1 MNIYNEQIS
10 NVLNLLSKEKKQ
22 RLDTTGNLW
31 QDVGKQNLVLRG
43 EMAYELGAGTLPAV
57 SFLGVTSSK
66 ELVPTDSAFLCG
78 QDLWQISTDTPYARI
93 TKIF

>member
-10 NVLNLLSKEKKQ
+10 KVLKLLNAEIGQ
-22 RLDTTGNLW
+22 RLETSGNLW

-43 EMAYELGAGTLPAV
+43 EMSYELGAGTLPAV

-66 ELVPTDSAFLCG
+66 ELVPTDERCSFMGKICSKLA
-78 QDLWQISTDTPYARI
+78 QIHPMPE
-93 TKIF
+93 